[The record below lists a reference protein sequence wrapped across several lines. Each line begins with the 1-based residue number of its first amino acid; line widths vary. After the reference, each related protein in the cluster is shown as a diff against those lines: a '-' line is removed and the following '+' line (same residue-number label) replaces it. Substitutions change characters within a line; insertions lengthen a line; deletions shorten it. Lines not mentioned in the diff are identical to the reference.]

1 MFGIGLSE
9 IIIVALVMVV
19 VIKPEDLPKVFRRLG
34 KWYGSVRKTYL
45 ELVSIK
51 DAFLKEI
58 DAAVPKAEDLSIDVR
73 PKQGEAKAEP
83 PAIPGRPEPSPLP
96 PRAAEEPVPSASQ
109 PSPSPS
115 SPGTTENTQA

>member
-58 DAAVPKAEDLSIDVR
+58 DAAVPKDEDLRIDLR
-73 PKQGEAKAEP
+73 PKQTETNVEHPVTSDHP
-83 PAIPGRPEPSPLP
+83 PKTLP
-96 PRAAEEPVPSASQ
+96 PRTEGEPVQ
-109 PSPSPS
+109 PSQSPS
-115 SPGTTENTQA
+115 EQDNNQA